1 MKLQCVYLYYRIPV
15 CLNKKNTYKD
25 SFVTPYHKTYETL
38 STETTSWVPISTMA
52 YLRYVPII
60 SR

>member
-1 MKLQCVYLYYRIPV
+1 M
-15 CLNKKNTYKD
+15 
-25 SFVTPYHKTYETL
+25 TPYHETYETL

-60 SR
+60 SRWGAGALTTELGMQVFQTMNVQNTIT